1 MRPSSPALLAA
12 ILLLTASARAQNDD
26 VEIPA
31 LKPAAPAPPIAPAP
45 ATPPAA
51 TAAPPVVTTT
61 PTAVAGTDVEA
72 LRSELARIQAA
83 LDARIRDLDAR
94 LAATTPAAAPASLT
108 ASLLP
113 SDFAISAYV
122 QAQYESHQD
131 SQDQIQQGG
140 SYLNQDRFSIR
151 RGRVR
156 FDAAWRFAE
165 LALELDGN
173 TSRGPSFGLR
183 RAEATLVWRGPK
195 MWDHKIERRADREND
210 PPPIALTFGLTEIP
224 FGQELIESARE
235 RVFAERSQGSLAFF
249 PGEPD
254 LGVRVSGGLGF
265 FRYSV
270 AILNG
275 EPLDDRA
282 GGRGG
287 RDPNGAKDLVARLG
301 ADARPTSS
309 TRIAGGVSV
318 LRGQGFHQ
326 GSDATKNGVQW
337 RDTNENSLIDPGE
350 ITASPGAAATPSQ
363 SFPRW
368 AFGADLRLR
377 AKTWLGWSTLY
388 GEVALASNLDRGL
401 FVADPITTGVD
412 VRELSYYAALVQ
424 EITPYALAGLRFD
437 TYDPNADFFD
447 KRQGKLVPTS
457 QAIHTFS
464 PLIGV
469 ALPTHARLIF
479 QYDVVRDLL
488 AKDARGVP
496 VDLRNDRWTL
506 RLQVSL

>member
-1 MRPSSPALLAA
+1 MRPSSPALLVA
-12 ILLLTASARAQNDD
+12 ITLIAASARAQNDD

-31 LKPAAPAPPIAPAP
+31 VKPTAPAPSP
-45 ATPPAA
+45 
-51 TAAPPVVTTT
+51 APPVVAA
-61 PTAVAGTDVEA
+61 AVPVAAAGADREA
-72 LRSELARIQAA
+72 LRRELAETKAG
-83 LDARIRDLDAR
+83 LDARIEELDAR
-94 LAATTPAAAPASLT
+94 LAATPKPAAAPASIT
-108 ASLLP
+108 ASLAP
-113 SDFAISAYV
+113 SDFGISAYV

-131 SQDQIQQGG
+131 SQDQVQQGG
-140 SYLNQDRFSIR
+140 SYLNQDRFLVR

-173 TSRGPSFGLR
+173 TTRGPSFSLR
-183 RAEATLVWRGPK
+183 RAEASLVWRGPSP
-195 MWDHKIERRADREND
+195 WSGKITRRDEREEG
-210 PPPIALTFGLTEIP
+210 PPPIALTLGLTEIP
-224 FGQELIESARE
+224 FGLELVETARE
-235 RVFAERSQGSLAFF
+235 RVFTERSQASLAFF
-249 PGEPD
+249 PSEPD

-275 EPLDDRA
+275 EPLDDRP

-287 RDPNGAKDLVARLG
+287 RDPNSGKDIVARIG
-301 ADARPTSS
+301 ADARPTPSS
-309 TRIAGGVSV
+309 RISGGVSV
-318 LRGQGFHQ
+318 LRGEGFHQ
-326 GSDATKNGVQW
+326 GTEATKNSVQW
-337 RDTNENSLIDPGE
+337 RDANENSLIDPGE

-377 AKTWLGWSTLY
+377 ARTSLGWSSLY
-388 GEVALASNLDRGL
+388 GEVTLASNLDRGL
-401 FVADPITTGVD
+401 FVADPIATSVD
-412 VRELSYYAALVQ
+412 VRELGYYAAFVQ
-424 EITPYALAGLRFD
+424 EITPYGIAGLRFD

-464 PLIGV
+464 PLVGL
-469 ALPTHARLIF
+469 ALPGYARLIF

>member
-1 MRPSSPALLAA
+1 MRPSSPALFAA
-12 ILLLTASARAQNDD
+12 ILLLAASAHAQNDDD

-31 LKPAAPAPPIAPAP
+31 VKPTAPAPPPAPAP
-45 ATPPAA
+45 PTTAVTPPAS
-51 TAAPPVVTTT
+51 AAS
-61 PTAVAGTDVEA
+61 ADIEA
-72 LRSELARIQAA
+72 LRRELAETKAG
-83 LDARIRDLDAR
+83 LDARIKELDAR
-94 LAATTPAAAPASLT
+94 LAATPPRPAAPASFT

-113 SDFAISAYV
+113 SDFGISAYV
-122 QAQYESHQD
+122 QAQYEHHQD
-131 SQDQIQQGG
+131 SQDEVQQGG
-140 SYLNQDRFSIR
+140 TYLNQDRFLIR

-173 TSRGPSFGLR
+173 TARGPSFSLR
-183 RAEATLVWRGPK
+183 RAEASLVYRGSKP
-195 MWDHKIERRADREND
+195 WSGKITRRDERDVD
-210 PPPIALTFGLTEIP
+210 PPPVALTLGLTEIP
-224 FGQELIESARE
+224 FGHELVESARE

-249 PGEPD
+249 PSEPD

-265 FRYSV
+265 FRYSI

-275 EPLDDRA
+275 EPVDDRS

-287 RDPNGAKDLVARLG
+287 RDPNSAKDIVARIG
-301 ADARPTSS
+301 ADAHPTPGS
-309 TRIAGGVSV
+309 RISGGVSV
-318 LRGQGFHQ
+318 LRGEGFHQ
-326 GSDATKNGVQW
+326 GTEATKNGVQW
-337 RDTNENSLIDPGE
+337 RDANENSLIDPGE
-350 ITASPGAAATPSQ
+350 LTASPGAAATPSE

-377 AKTWLGWSTLY
+377 ARTSLGWSTLS
-388 GEVALASNLDRGL
+388 GEVTLASNLDRGL
-401 FVADPITTGVD
+401 FVADPVLTSVD
-412 VRELSYYAALVQ
+412 VRELSYYAAFVQ

-464 PLIGV
+464 PIVGL
-469 ALPTHARLIF
+469 ALPSHARLIF
-479 QYDVVRDLL
+479 QYDIVRDLL

-496 VDLRNDRWTL
+496 VDLKNDRFTL

>member
-12 ILLLTASARAQNDD
+12 ITLLAASARAQTDD

-31 LKPAAPAPPIAPAP
+31 VKPTAPAP
-45 ATPPAA
+45 APSPAPPVVA
-51 TAAPPVVTTT
+51 AAPPV
-61 PTAVAGTDVEA
+61 PTAGADIEA
-72 LRSELARIQAA
+72 LRRELAETKAG
-83 LDARIRDLDAR
+83 LDARIKELDAR
-94 LAATTPAAAPASLT
+94 LAGTPAPAAAPTSIT

-113 SDFAISAYV
+113 SDFGISAYV
-122 QAQYESHQD
+122 QAQYEHHQD
-131 SQDQIQQGG
+131 SQDQVQQGG
-140 SYLNQDRFSIR
+140 SYLNQDRFLVR

-173 TSRGPSFGLR
+173 TTRGPSFSLR
-183 RAEATLVWRGPK
+183 RAEASLVWRGSKP
-195 MWDHKIERRADREND
+195 WSGKIARRDERDVEL
-210 PPPIALTFGLTEIP
+210 PPIKLTLGLTEIP
-224 FGQELIESARE
+224 FGLELVETARE

-249 PGEPD
+249 PSEPD

-265 FRYSV
+265 FRYSI

-275 EPLDDRA
+275 EPLDDRS

-287 RDPNGAKDLVARLG
+287 RDPNSAKDIVARIG
-301 ADARPTSS
+301 ADAHPTPSS
-309 TRIAGGVSV
+309 GISGGVSV
-318 LRGQGFHQ
+318 LRGEGFHQ
-326 GSDATKNGVQW
+326 GTEATKNSVQW
-337 RDTNENSLIDPGE
+337 RDSNENALIDPGE
-350 ITASPGAAATPSQ
+350 ITASPGAAATPSE

-377 AKTWLGWSTLY
+377 ARTSLGWSSLY
-388 GEVALASNLDRGL
+388 GEVTLASNLDRGL
-401 FVADPITTGVD
+401 FVADPVATSVD
-412 VRELSYYAALVQ
+412 VRELSYYAAFVQ
-424 EITPYALAGLRFD
+424 EITPYGLAGFRFD

-464 PLIGV
+464 PLVGL
-469 ALPTHARLIF
+469 ALPGYARLIF

-496 VDLRNDRWTL
+496 VDLKNDRWTL
-506 RLQVSL
+506 RLQVSP

>member
-12 ILLLTASARAQNDD
+12 ILMLAASAHAQNDDD

-31 LKPAAPAPPIAPAP
+31 VKPAAPAPAPAP
-45 ATPPAA
+45 P
-51 TAAPPVVTTT
+51 PPVV
-61 PTAVAGTDVEA
+61 AVAPPASTASADIEA
-72 LRSELARIQAA
+72 LRRELAETKAA
-83 LDARIRDLDAR
+83 LDAYIVGLDQR
-94 LAATTPAAAPASLT
+94 TAATPIKPAAPTSFA

-113 SDFAISAYV
+113 SDFGISAYV
-122 QAQYESHQD
+122 QAQYEHHQD
-131 SQDQIQQGG
+131 SQDEVQQGG
-140 SYLNQDRFSIR
+140 TYLNQDRFLIR

-173 TSRGPSFGLR
+173 TTRGPSFSLR
-183 RAEATLVWRGPK
+183 RAEASLVYRGSKP
-195 MWDHKIERRADREND
+195 WSGKITRRDERDLD
-210 PPPIALTFGLTEIP
+210 PPPITVTLGLTEIP
-224 FGQELIESARE
+224 FGYELVESARE

-249 PGEPD
+249 PSEPD

-275 EPLDDRA
+275 EPVDDRS

-287 RDPNGAKDLVARLG
+287 RDPNSAKDIVARLG
-301 ADARPTSS
+301 ADVRPTPA

-326 GSDATKNGVQW
+326 GTEATKNGVLW
-337 RDTNENSLIDPGE
+337 RDANENSLIDPGE
-350 ITASPGAAATPSQ
+350 LTASPGSAATPSAN
-363 SFPRW
+363 FPRW

-377 AKTWLGWSTLY
+377 ARTSLGWSTLY
-388 GEVALASNLDRGL
+388 GEVTLASNLDRGL
-401 FVADPITTGVD
+401 FVADPILTSVD
-412 VRELSYYAALVQ
+412 VRELSYYAAFVQ

-437 TYDPNADFFD
+437 AYDPNADFFD

-464 PLIGV
+464 PIVGL
-469 ALPTHARLIF
+469 ALPSHARLIF
-479 QYDVVRDLL
+479 QYDIVRDLL

-496 VDLRNDRWTL
+496 VDLKNDRFTL

>member
-1 MRPSSPALLAA
+1 MRPSFPAFLAA
-12 ILLLTASARAQNDD
+12 ILTLAASARAQSDD

-31 LKPAAPAPPIAPAP
+31 IKPAAPSSPAIV
-45 ATPPAA
+45 ATPP
-51 TAAPPVVTTT
+51 VVN
-61 PTAVAGTDVEA
+61 ADLEA
-72 LRSELARIQAA
+72 LRRDLAETRVA
-83 LDARIRDLDAR
+83 LDARIKELDAR
-94 LAATTPAAAPASLT
+94 LVATPPGPPPIPPPASF
-108 ASLLP
+108 ADSLLP

-131 SQDQIQQGG
+131 SQDQVQQGG
-140 SYLNQDRFSIR
+140 SYLNQDRFLVR

-165 LALELDGN
+165 LAVELDGN
-173 TSRGPSFGLR
+173 TTRGPSFGLR
-183 RAEATLVWRGPK
+183 RAEASLVWRGSSP
-195 MWDHKIERRADREND
+195 WSGKIAPRDERHAR
-210 PPPIALTFGLTEIP
+210 PPPVALTFGLTEIP
-224 FGQELIESARE
+224 FGLELVESARD
-235 RVFAERSQGSLAFF
+235 RVFAERSQGSLALF

-254 LGVRVSGGLGF
+254 VGVRLSGGLGF

-275 EPLDDRA
+275 EPLDDRP

-287 RDPNGAKDLVARLG
+287 RDPGSGKDLVARLG
-301 ADARPTSS
+301 ADVSPTAS
-309 TRIAGGVSV
+309 TRLAGGVSV
-318 LRGQGFHQ
+318 LRGEGFHQ
-326 GSDATKNGVQW
+326 GTDATKNSVQW
-337 RDTNENSLIDPGE
+337 RDANENSLVDPGE
-350 ITASPGAAATPSQ
+350 ITAAPGSAATPSE

-377 AKTWLGWSTLY
+377 ARSAIGWSSLH
-388 GEVALASNLDRGL
+388 GEVTLASNLDRGL
-401 FVADPITTGVD
+401 FVADPIATSVD
-412 VRELSYYAALVQ
+412 VRELSYYAAFVQ

-464 PLIGV
+464 PLVGL
-469 ALPTHARLIF
+469 ALPSHARLIF
-479 QYDVVRDLL
+479 QYDLVRDQL

-496 VDLRNDRWTL
+496 VDLKNDRWTL